1 MGLGDLVSRVQ
12 ELRVLGQQHATLGIR
27 ESDLLTYCCG
37 IALVLDGAQCKLLA
51 SFMKSI
57 SSKTLF
63 LLGVLAVSG
72 GWLAVAQDKS
82 SPTKSPGGLKFESAV
97 TRDDLTSVNSVEIS
111 PDGRYLY
118 ATPWALG
125 AVVVFQRE
133 TGDGRLTHLQTLRDA
148 RLAGDTGITFS
159 PSGKYAV
166 AACFNAKTAVL
177 MHCDTNTGQLKIL
190 HSVRQGED
198 EVTGLDWPIDANF
211 SPDGRFVYVLDGN
224 KGGIM
229 IFKVGEDKL
238 EWQKYYTGKEGC
250 LAGAR
255 GATLSP
261 DGKLMYVAGS
271 RANALTVLERD
282 AEKGGLRVKQI
293 LRDGEENVGGLA
305 GVFGVTCSPDGEF
318 IYTTSGRFE
327 GDSAVGVFRR
337 ESDGKLKLVHELI
350 AERDELPGFLGG
362 NRLVLSPGA
371 QQLYAV
377 ASRSG
382 AVACFERDTKT
393 GRIKV
398 QEIFTGADGKGIT
411 AGAAGVAISPD
422 GKYVYIAAEGEATI
436 SIYRRTERE
445 KSESKK

>member
-1 MGLGDLVSRVQ
+1 MILQARGSR
-12 ELRVLGQQHATLGIR
+12 
-27 ESDLLTYCCG
+27 
-37 IALVLDGAQCKLLA
+37 IALALPRDRCKLAA
-51 SFMKSI
+51 SFMNSI
-57 SSKTLF
+57 RCKTVLI
-63 LLGVLAVSG
+63 LGVLAVSG
-72 GWLAVAQDKS
+72 GWLVGAQEKS
-82 SPTKSPGGLKFESAV
+82 APTKSAGGLKFEEAV
-97 TRDDLTSVNSVEIS
+97 TREDLQGGNSVEMS
-111 PDGRYLY
+111 ADGRFLY
-118 ATPWALG
+118 ATPWPLG
-125 AVVVFQRE
+125 AVVVFQR
-133 TGDGRLTHLQTLRDA
+133 DNSNGRLKHVQTLRDA
-148 RLAGDTGITFS
+148 RLAGDTSIAFS

-177 MHCDTNTGQLKIL
+177 MNCDTNTGQLKIL
-190 HSVRQGED
+190 HAVRQGDD
-198 EVTGLDWPIDANF
+198 EVTGLDFPIDALF
-211 SPDGRFVYVLDGN
+211 SPDGRFVYVLDGTA
-224 KGGIM
+224 GGIV
-229 IFKVGEDKL
+229 IFKVGADKL
-238 EWQKYYTGKEGC
+238 EWQKYYTGKDGC

-261 DGKLMYVAGS
+261 DGKLMYVAGA

-282 AEKGGLRVKQI
+282 AEKGGLRVKRI
-293 LRDGEENVGGLA
+293 LRDEEENVEGLA

-327 GDSAVGVFRR
+327 GDSAVGVFRH

-362 NRLVLSPGA
+362 NRLVLSPDA

-398 QEIFTGADGKGIT
+398 QEIFTGADDKGIT
-411 AGAAGVAISPD
+411 AGAAGVAISSD

-436 SIYRRTERE
+436 SIYSRG
-445 KSESKK
+445 K